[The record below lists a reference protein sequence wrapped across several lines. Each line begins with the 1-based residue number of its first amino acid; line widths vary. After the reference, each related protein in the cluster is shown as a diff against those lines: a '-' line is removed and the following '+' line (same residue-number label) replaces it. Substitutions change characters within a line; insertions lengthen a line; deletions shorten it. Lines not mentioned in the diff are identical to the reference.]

1 MEFLKRPVNW
11 KYAPVEAGESSA
23 KASPVL
29 HMRVCPDKP
38 AGRNSFVTVSERTV
52 EFGKPRDHP
61 TFGWDLEYGTA
72 VMQ

>member
-1 MEFLKRPVNW
+1 ML
-11 KYAPVEAGESSA
+11 
-23 KASPVL
+23 
-29 HMRVCPDKP
+29 VCSDKP
-38 AGRNSFVTVSERTV
+38 AGRNSFIAVSERTV